1 MANCI
6 ICHLGIII
14 GKDNFQ
20 ECPNGHPTHGDCL
33 QEWLTHASNCPLCN
47 EPYPQNIIEQFKDY
61 IDKKELEKKKALEE
75 EIKKETVKKIKEAAD
90 KIALMKFI
98 ESIESLIKQKKYDYA
113 LSRLELHDEEN
124 ISTEK
129 GRKILFLKG
138 KLNYLKGRYDLAI
151 NYLFKLVKEK
161 FDYPDGFL
169 FLGLSYEALGLTD
182 KAKWAYD
189 RIN

>member
-6 ICHLGIII
+6 ICHLGINIEEE
-14 GKDNFQ
+14 NFQ
-20 ECPNGHPTHGDCL
+20 ECPNGHLTHGDCL
-33 QEWLTHASNCPLCN
+33 REWLTHASNCPLCS
-47 EPYPQNIIEQFKDY
+47 EPYPQNIIEKFKDY
-61 IDKKELEKKKALEE
+61 IDNKELERKKALEE
-75 EIKKETVKKIKEAAD
+75 EIKKETLKKIEEATD
-90 KIALMKFI
+90 NIALMKFI
-98 ESIESLIKQKKYDYA
+98 ESIELIIEKKEYEYA
-113 LSRLELHDEEN
+113 LSRLEMHDEES

-138 KLNYLKGRYDLAI
+138 KVNYLKGRYDLAI

-169 FLGLSYEALGLTD
+169 YLGKSYEALGLAD